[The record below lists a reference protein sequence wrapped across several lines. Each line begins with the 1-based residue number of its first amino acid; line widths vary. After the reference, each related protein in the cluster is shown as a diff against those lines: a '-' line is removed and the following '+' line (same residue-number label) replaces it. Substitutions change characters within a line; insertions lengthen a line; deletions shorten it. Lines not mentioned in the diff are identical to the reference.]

1 MPEQISQRIEHC
13 YAQAEHFYGRR
24 FPRPDVR
31 LDLRG
36 KSAGAAYPQ
45 HNLLR
50 FNNGLYRDNREH
62 FLQQTVAHEV
72 AHLLVG
78 QLHGLRVRPHGTEW
92 QKMMKDVF
100 RLPAERCHSYQ
111 LPPVWRTLYEY
122 VCSCRQHEFSAQRH
136 GRARRGAGYLCRS
149 CRQPLAF
156 TGNVQ
161 RKLIER

>member
-1 MPEQISQRIEHC
+1 MPEHILQRVEHC
-13 YAQAEHFYGRR
+13 YAKAERLYRR
-24 FPRPDVR
+24 EFPRPDVR

-45 HNLLR
+45 QNLLR
-50 FNNGLYRDNREH
+50 FNAGLYRDNREH

-72 AHLLVG
+72 AHLLVS
-78 QLHGLRVRPHGTEW
+78 QLHGLRVRPHGPEW
-92 QKMMKDVF
+92 QKVMENVF

-122 VCSCRQHEFSAQRH
+122 ACSCRQHEFSAQRH
-136 GRARRGAGYLCRS
+136 GRVRRGASYQCRA

-156 TGNVQ
+156 TG
-161 RKLIER
+161 KAERRLVER